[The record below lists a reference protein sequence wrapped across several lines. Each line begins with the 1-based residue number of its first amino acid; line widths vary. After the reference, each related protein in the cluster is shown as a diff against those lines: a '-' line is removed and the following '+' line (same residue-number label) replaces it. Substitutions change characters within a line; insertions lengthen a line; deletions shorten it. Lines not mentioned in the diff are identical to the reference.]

1 MSTNELQAAADQY
14 RSLLAEKRK
23 TAELIKDLMTELKGR
38 GYDIKIFKK
47 VVAAIESGNLGGIDA
62 EQVVFDLYLKDI
74 TGTTSSSA

>member
-23 TAELIKDLMTELKGR
+23 TAELIKDLMTDLKGS

-47 VVAAIESGNLGGIDA
+47 VVAALESGNTSGMDE

-74 TGTTSSSA
+74 MGTASASE